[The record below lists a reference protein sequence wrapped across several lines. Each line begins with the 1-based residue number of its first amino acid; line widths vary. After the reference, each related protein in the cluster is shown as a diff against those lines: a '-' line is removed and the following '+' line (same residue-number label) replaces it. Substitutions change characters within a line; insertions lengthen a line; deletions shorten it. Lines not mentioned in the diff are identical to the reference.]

1 MIKIRRILKPYG
13 RDIEKSLDK
22 LLNNGDAY
30 IGLENSD
37 DSADEGDASQAE
49 SAQMREQRLL

>member
-1 MIKIRRILKPYG
+1 MITTLMDMGFTKSQCKAVLKQCKN
-13 RDIEKSLDK
+13 DLEKSLDK

-37 DSADEGDASQAE
+37 DSAEEGDAS
-49 SAQMREQRLL
+49 